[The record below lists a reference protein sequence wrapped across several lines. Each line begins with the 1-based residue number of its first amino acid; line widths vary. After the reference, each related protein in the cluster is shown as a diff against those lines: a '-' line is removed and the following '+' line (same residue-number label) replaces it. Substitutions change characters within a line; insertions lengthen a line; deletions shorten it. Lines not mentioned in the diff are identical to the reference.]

1 MDKVQ
6 KPQTQVMDG
15 LIANGIEIFILQEV
29 TLKFLKPEY
38 YNSNKFLR
46 MEDYKPVNCDFY
58 DELEALAT
66 LKKESEIVFRAD
78 NEAKSIIRGRILDL
92 YTRDRVEYMKLNNGL
107 EIRLDRIIEI
117 NGKKQKDYV

>member
-1 MDKVQ
+1 MD
-6 KPQTQVMDG
+6 
-15 LIANGIEIFILQEV
+15 
-29 TLKFLKPEY
+29 
-38 YNSNKFLR
+38 
-46 MEDYKPVNCDFY
+46 DYKPVNCDFY

-78 NEAKSIIRGRILDL
+78 NEAKSVIRGRILDL

-117 NGKKQKDYV
+117 DGKKRKDYV